1 LSYRWWDWRD
11 SLSFYRAHA
20 ASPHENVRGSSAVA
34 WITLGVV
41 RWRSNPKPK
50 DANFNGG
57 VASRSSCSALRI
69 AEGLNTSRHR
79 SYYMSLSR
87 TKLFETL
94 VRELPTDVW
103 KISKLTD
110 ADRHTLSSHWRMLA
124 QAYEPKQF
132 HVSRSG
138 LALLAAYVLHL
149 IDIGHATIPT

>member
-1 LSYRWWDWRD
+1 ML
-11 SLSFYRAHA
+11 RARTRMCGA
-20 ASPHENVRGSSAVA
+20 PSAVA
-34 WITLGVV
+34 WITLAWCDGG
-41 RWRSNPKPK
+41 RIRSPKTRISTVESP
-50 DANFNGG
+50 
-57 VASRSSCSALRI
+57 RSSCSELRI

-124 QAYEPKQF
+124 QAFEPEQF

-138 LALLAAYVLHL
+138 LALLAADVLHL